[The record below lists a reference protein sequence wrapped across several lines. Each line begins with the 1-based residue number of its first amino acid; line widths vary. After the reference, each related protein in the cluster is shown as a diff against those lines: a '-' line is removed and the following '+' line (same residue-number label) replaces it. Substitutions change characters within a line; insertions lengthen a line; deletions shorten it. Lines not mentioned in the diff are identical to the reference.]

1 MDNDGKLFYINKIGL
16 NGSKLFLTD
25 KDSQAMAVETFVV
38 GKPGQLWK
46 RGQPNNEGY
55 YTLQSSESQKLITAN
70 LHLQGKCTLNT
81 RGPEGS
87 TNQGP
92 HFLQGKLNL
101 GY

>member
-1 MDNDGKLFYINKIGL
+1 MDNDGKLFHINKIGL

-25 KDSQAMAVETFVV
+25 YDSQATAVETFVA

-70 LHLQGKCTLNT
+70 LHLQGKNAHYRVSHIELDFMNW
-81 RGPEGS
+81 
-87 TNQGP
+87 
-92 HFLQGKLNL
+92 L
-101 GY
+101 